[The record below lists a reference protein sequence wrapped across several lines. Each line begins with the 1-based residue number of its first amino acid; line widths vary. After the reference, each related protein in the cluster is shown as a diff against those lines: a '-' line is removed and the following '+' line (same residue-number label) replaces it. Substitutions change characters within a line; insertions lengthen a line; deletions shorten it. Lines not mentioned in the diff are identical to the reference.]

1 MNVNVDVNAN
11 AKMDMDM
18 NECSTLVPGCVSK
31 SVQVSQCSTSPI
43 QVFMPMRE
51 YLTERDPPP
60 LSPKRLRMAGQF
72 GLSVSW
78 LTKPQYPVKL
88 QSKVRNQES

>member
-1 MNVNVDVNAN
+1 MNVDVDVN

-51 YLTERDPPP
+51 YLTERNTPP

-78 LTKPQYPVKL
+78 LTN
-88 QSKVRNQES
+88 RNIP